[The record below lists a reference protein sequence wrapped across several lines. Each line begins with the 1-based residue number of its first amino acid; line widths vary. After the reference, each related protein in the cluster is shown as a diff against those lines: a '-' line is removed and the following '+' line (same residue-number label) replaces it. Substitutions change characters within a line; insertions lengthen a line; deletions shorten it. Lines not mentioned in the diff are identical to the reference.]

1 MLFLFKILMSVITS
15 EIKNFLDV
23 QKLGYVATV
32 SSDGKPNISPKG
44 TIIAWSSTVLAFAD
58 IRSPDTM
65 MNLQNN
71 PFVEI
76 NVIDPLSRMGYL
88 FSVTAKIINDTT
100 LYDDIITH
108 YRNNGI
114 QSAINSI
121 VIVDV
126 SSVSI
131 VTSPL
136 YDLGKTEDEIKLK
149 WKKYFSNL

>member
-1 MLFLFKILMSVITS
+1 MTLITS
-15 EIKNFLDV
+15 EIKTFLDL

-44 TIIAWSSTVLAFAD
+44 TVIAWSSTVIAFAD

-65 MNLQNN
+65 TNLQNN

-76 NVIDPLSRMGYL
+76 NVIDPLSRKGYL
-88 FSVTAKIINDTT
+88 FSGTAKIIKDTP
-100 LYDDIITH
+100 LYDDILTH
-108 YRNNGI
+108 YRTNGI
-114 QSAINSI
+114 QSQINSI
-121 VIVDV
+121 VTVDV

-136 YDLGKTEDEIKLK
+136 YDLGKTEDEIRLK
-149 WKKYFSNL
+149 WKKYFADL

>member
-1 MLFLFKILMSVITS
+1 MSLITS

-44 TIIAWSSTVLAFAD
+44 TIIAWSSTLLAFAD

-65 MNLQNN
+65 LNLQNN

-76 NVIDPLSRMGYL
+76 NVIDPLSRKGYL
-88 FSVTAKIINDTT
+88 FSGTAKIIKDTP
-100 LYDDIITH
+100 LYDDILTH
-108 YRNNGI
+108 YRNNDI
-114 QSAINSI
+114 QSPINSI

-126 SSVSI
+126 SSVST

-149 WKKYFSNL
+149 WKKYFSDL

>member
-1 MLFLFKILMSVITS
+1 MSVITS

-76 NVIDPLSRMGYL
+76 NVIDPLSRKGYL
-88 FSVTAKIINDTT
+88 FSGTAKIIKDTP
-100 LYDDIITH
+100 LYDDILTY
-108 YRNNGI
+108 YRDNGI
-114 QSAINSI
+114 QSPINSI

-149 WKKYFSNL
+149 WKKYFADL